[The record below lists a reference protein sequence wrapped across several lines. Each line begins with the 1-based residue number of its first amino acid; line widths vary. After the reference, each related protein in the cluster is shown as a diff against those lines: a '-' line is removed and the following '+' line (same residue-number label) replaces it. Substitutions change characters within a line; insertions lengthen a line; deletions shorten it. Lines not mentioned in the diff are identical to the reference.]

1 MRQLFWKF
9 WIAISAAIVGMLA
22 LTVFVITQ
30 WHRFE
35 LQAETQSQPNAMMK
49 IVANRLEMA
58 LANDGDPTP
67 ILLENELSEYGQTY
81 LIDPTGADWLG
92 RPIPAEILGSEPST
106 ATSSVTQPPSIFARA
121 IQTQE
126 GAYYFM
132 IFSFDGNR
140 HPLWMIFKRINLT
153 WILIGGLLL
162 SGLISA
168 LLALY
173 VAHPLRELSQVSK
186 QHGRGLFDTEIDAN
200 LRLRRDEVGELA
212 RQLESSGIKINQ
224 ALKRQ
229 EEFVRDV
236 SHEVRGPLAR
246 LQVAAERLEAAPAD
260 HDALAQIKREV
271 LEVDDLVQD
280 LLHLSKEPDSTT
292 YSERNLEDVLTER
305 IQRYELLANSRSIE
319 IRLLLQSSPPKLTAD
334 YSALTRAFDNLIANA
349 VRHAP
354 PESTIY
360 VECGATD
367 HECRIVVKDSGS
379 GVPPAHLEAIFEPF
393 VRLDTARQRSTGG
406 FGLGLALVKKIVR
419 QHDGCIHAENQRD
432 GGLAVT
438 VSLPLLKVNH
448 SA

>member
-9 WIAISAAIVGMLA
+9 WFAISTAIVGMLA
-22 LTVFVITQ
+22 LTIFVITQ

-35 LQAETQSQPNAMMK
+35 IQAETQSQPNAMMN
-49 IVANRLEMA
+49 IVATRLETA
-58 LANDGDPTP
+58 LANGNDPAP
-67 ILLENELSEYGQTY
+67 VLLENELSEYGQTY

-106 ATSSVTQPPSIFARA
+106 PTSSVTQPPSIFARA
-121 IQTQE
+121 IQTRE

-132 IFSFDGNR
+132 IFNFDQNQ

-153 WILIGGLLL
+153 WILIGGLFL
-162 SGLISA
+162 SGLISV

-186 QHGRGLFDTEIDAN
+186 QHGRGLFDTKINAN
-200 LRLRRDEVGELA
+200 LRLRRDEIGDLA
-212 RQLESSGIKINQ
+212 RQLETSGRKINQ

-246 LQVAAERLEAAPAD
+246 LQVAAERLEAAPTD
-260 HDALAQIKREV
+260 QDALTQIKREV

-280 LLHLSKEPDSTT
+280 LLHLSKEPDSTA
-292 YSERNLEDVLTER
+292 YSERNIKDVLTER
-305 IQRYELLANSRSIE
+305 IDRFELLAKSRSVE
-319 IRLLLQSSPPKLTAD
+319 ITMLQHSPPPKLTAD
-334 YSALTRAFDNLIANA
+334 YSALNRVFDNLIANA
-349 VRHAP
+349 VHHAP
-354 PESTIY
+354 PGSIILI
-360 VECGATD
+360 ECEVVN
-367 HECRIVVKDSGS
+367 HECRVIINDEGP

-406 FGLGLALVKKIVR
+406 FGLGLALVKKIVE
-419 QHDGCIHAENQRD
+419 QHDGCIHAQNRPE

-438 VSLPLLKVNH
+438 VSLPLLNVCRH
-448 SA
+448 A